1 MQQAPSSFLGFLSKA
16 LCDNYEGIVMEPLPR
31 RFVDLIHSLNER
43 ERVEAER
50 HAPEEPTKHR
60 PIH

>member
-16 LCDNYEGIVMEPLPR
+16 LRDNYEDVAREPLPQ
-31 RFVDLIHSLNER
+31 RFVDLIHFLSER
-43 ERVEAER
+43 EHAEADR
-50 HAPEEPTKHR
+50 HAPEDPTKHR

>member
-1 MQQAPSSFLGFLSKA
+1 MQQAPNSFLGFLRQA
-16 LCDNYEGIVMEPLPR
+16 LRDSYEDVAKEPLPQ

-50 HAPEEPTKHR
+50 QAPEEPTKRR